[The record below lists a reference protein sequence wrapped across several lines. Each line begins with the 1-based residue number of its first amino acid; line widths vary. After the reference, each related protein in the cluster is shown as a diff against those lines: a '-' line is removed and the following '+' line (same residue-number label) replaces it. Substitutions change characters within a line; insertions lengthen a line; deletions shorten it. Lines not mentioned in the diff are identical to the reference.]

1 MVRKIFAF
9 GLMLGFLAFLAAA
22 SPASAGEKYPN
33 LDKAIRA
40 LKAAEGDLNKAPHDF
55 GGHKADAL
63 AACEEAI
70 KQLGLAKQFRN
81 DVNAMKKNEA
91 QQAH

>member
-1 MVRKIFAF
+1 MVKK
-9 GLMLGFLAFLAAA
+9 FLAAGMA
-22 SPASAGEKYPN
+22 MGFILAMAAVVPAYAGEKYPN

-70 KQLGLAKQFRN
+70 KQLSLAKQFRN
-81 DVNAMKKNEA
+81 DVGAMKKNEA
-91 QQAH
+91 QQGH